1 MQQECCGET
10 GTSGPGR
17 GRRRVWQEGEGEE
30 LCLTGKAQTPEVG
43 DRRAASPRS

>member
-1 MQQECCGET
+1 MLWRDWNFWT
-10 GTSGPGR
+10 GKGTEEGLAG
-17 GRRRVWQEGEGEE
+17 GEGEE